1 MGDWSLEHKNTYIL
15 QGGLESYFYY
25 NMLFIM
31 MIRKRSYLNEFQ
43 GNFLRDVGNKTSLKD
58 SSKWVYG
65 GEVTI
70 VRTWAIFKD
79 TLKIKYVRMT
89 EKRATLIEI

>member
-1 MGDWSLEHKNTYIL
+1 
-15 QGGLESYFYY
+15 
-25 NMLFIM
+25 M
-31 MIRKRSYLNEFQ
+31 MIRKSSYLNEFQ

-70 VRTWAIFKD
+70 VRA
-79 TLKIKYVRMT
+79 
-89 EKRATLIEI
+89 

>member
-1 MGDWSLEHKNTYIL
+1 
-15 QGGLESYFYY
+15 
-25 NMLFIM
+25 M
-31 MIRKRSYLNEFQ
+31 MIRKSSYLNEFQ